1 MKYALFLIVW
11 VQSSKIYYSQSL
23 IDDKLYS
30 LITKWSLLIV
40 LISIPIIVL
49 IIAGIDL
56 NLLSFDTSW
65 LKKDNENN
73 PFGSMYSFPLGL
85 GLVFSGSTEYNI
97 FGFTYFQ
104 YSSYFMEPNNFM
116 FSIIPGWIIVLAH
129 NEYSVRYK
137 TLILIVIF
145 MIFVLAS
152 SLTAMISLL
161 FVFIYIVI
169 RSKKYY
175 NRLLT
180 IISLPFI
187 VMFLSVYAMQNNTI
201 LFSDITNTLYG
212 YKDSILFF
220 SKFESGSMDAILQ
233 SFEMHKRFGDRP
245 FNIKSYQLED
255 DNSYSAL
262 LASLSWG
269 LYYIALLF
277 SSVLSYKYY
286 HLRWISVALFFV
298 LISSLKTLGHMLP
311 NIIPLLIL
319 LILYKSYILNIK
331 GYLLISKTI
340 NKL

>member
-129 NEYSVRYK
+129 NEYSP
-137 TLILIVIF
+137 LC
-145 MIFVLAS
+145 
-152 SLTAMISLL
+152 
-161 FVFIYIVI
+161 
-169 RSKKYY
+169 
-175 NRLLT
+175 
-180 IISLPFI
+180 
-187 VMFLSVYAMQNNTI
+187 Q
-201 LFSDITNTLYG
+201 
-212 YKDSILFF
+212 DSCPV
-220 SKFESGSMDAILQ
+220 S
-233 SFEMHKRFGDRP
+233 
-245 FNIKSYQLED
+245 
-255 DNSYSAL
+255 
-262 LASLSWG
+262 
-269 LYYIALLF
+269 
-277 SSVLSYKYY
+277 
-286 HLRWISVALFFV
+286 
-298 LISSLKTLGHMLP
+298 
-311 NIIPLLIL
+311 
-319 LILYKSYILNIK
+319 
-331 GYLLISKTI
+331 
-340 NKL
+340 